1 VIAYELQCEFD
12 ITRRIGW
19 SDEALGEHIDA
30 VFDRLHQAKGVLSI
44 DASADLDTGRAT
56 VAMRHTTLTEG
67 DPEMLGRRILSVAI
81 RSCGGGHGGLLPFAE
96 EAAVKPERNSWSG
109 LRTPTWN
116 VRQVNTAQV
125 STLE

>member
-1 VIAYELQCEFD
+1 MIAYELTCEFD

-30 VFDRLHQAKGVLSI
+30 VFDRLHQATGVLSM

-56 VAMRHTTLTEG
+56 ITMRHTTLTED
-67 DPEMLGRRILSVAI
+67 DPEMLGRRTLSVAI
-81 RSCGGGHGGLLPFAE
+81 RSCGAGHGGLLPFSE
-96 EAAVKPERNSWSG
+96 EASVKPERNSWSG

-116 VRQVNTAQV
+116 VRQVTTAQV